1 MSVAGSAAGYR
12 RFWCASAFRLHG
24 LEEQGVTV
32 RTKAG
37 GCIALLAMLGAV
49 GTAVAHDLDHPP
61 PSMSEPAPLSSDQNA
76 GGPENGEA
84 EWHLVATIPTGNPQ
98 TDLDFF
104 TVEGITYMSVGSLAA
119 GINGAGQNI
128 IQLTNA
134 EGEVEPAFVTGH
146 PSATCPKATSSA
158 TGLQHDSEAAPKG
171 NALVQFPNPYVDTS
185 DTQIVVDATDATGR
199 CHDQGVLGAAQAPPG
214 GLEIIDV
221 TDPTAPKEIGLTS
234 HTGMAHT
241 VNVDPKRPHIAFV
254 SSSDAIGMT
263 DSGARSNE
271 VLPCAHPQPDPEVPC
286 AQPGTPSASM
296 DGIEAVDMSS
306 CMNFLPGTS
315 LEQKRTTCDPQV
327 FRYRWPDPNFARSH
341 TYREATG
348 ACHELEIYPDDRIV
362 CAALHGTVVL
372 DFSGAFDDNGTPT
385 DYTDDKLRG
394 TPLPCNRR
402 ESSTQPPGSPL
413 HTGAF
418 VEDCVTAPTD
428 DNDETSEGLNVYNWM
443 TRYGAPSLEG
453 VERIGTFHHMGFNS
467 DATGGQQSTNFDPK
481 YESLEDIF
489 VAHEAELTQS
499 GDFVF
504 VTDERGGGVLPGGAS
519 CSPGQDN
526 PIGNGGIHAFR
537 VDRLSKTY
545 PEEGDDAVAAYQE
558 KIYATDSEGNRAI
571 YRAPVETEPQGSV
584 CTSHVMQQIPGQN
597 RIFMGWYSQGTQV
610 VDFTENRDGTIDFE
624 RAGFWIPEHANTW
637 TSHIFKVQENTDGT
651 FTYWGAT
658 GDFLLGDA
666 GRNAVDIYQVTL
678 SAPPTPAGEPL
689 PGTPNFPKGKRPA
702 SPDADPGCASAAG
715 YNDLRA
721 KPRKR
726 RKRVRFSFDTVGD
739 STVDATIFRRSNR
752 RRVVRKKVKRF
763 EDRERGFTWRPRRA
777 RNGFY
782 DVRFVTEAPNGSKD
796 KRHLSVRR
804 KKGRFYTIPLFDN
817 RSTCS
822 LMKYTSLKRSV
833 FGGKRRTPLKVK
845 FNLAKSAAVEIE
857 LLRRGKVV
865 RRLKQ
870 KTYSKGTTTRK
881 IRLGRKKSRRGAYRV
896 ALTAE
901 RPGDSHSVTLF
912 TRHL

>member
-1 MSVAGSAAGYR
+1 M
-12 RFWCASAFRLHG
+12 
-24 LEEQGVTV
+24 
-32 RTKAG
+32 RTKVGA
-37 GCIALLAMLGAV
+37 CIAGLVLLGAV
-49 GTAVAHDLDHPP
+49 STAVAHDFDHPAP
-61 PSMSEPAPLSSDQNA
+61 TMSEPAPLSSDQNA
-76 GGPENGEA
+76 GGPEGGEA
-84 EWHLVATIPTGNPQ
+84 EWQLVASIPTGNPQ
-98 TDLDFF
+98 TDVDFF
-104 TVEGITYMSVGSLAA
+104 TVGPITYMSVGSLAT
-119 GINGAGQNI
+119 GPNSAGQNI
-128 IQLTNA
+128 IQLTND
-134 EGEVEPAFVTGH
+134 EGEVEPTYVTGH

-158 TGLQHDSEAAPKG
+158 TGLQHDPEAAPKG
-171 NALVQFPNPYVDTS
+171 NALVQFPNPFVDTS
-185 DTQIVVDATDATGR
+185 DTQVVVDATDATGR

-221 TDPTAPKEIGLTS
+221 TDPTAPTEIGLTS

-241 VNVDPKRPHIAFV
+241 VNIDPKRPHIAFV

-271 VLPCAHPQPDPEVPC
+271 VLPCAHPQPDPQVPC

-296 DGIEAVDMSS
+296 DGIEVVDLSS
-306 CMNFLPGTS
+306 CMNFLPGTA
-315 LEQKRTTCDPQV
+315 LMQKRETCDPQV
-327 FRYRWPDPNFARSH
+327 FRYRWPDVNFARSH

-362 CAALHGTVVL
+362 CAALHATVVL

-402 ESSTQPPGSPL
+402 ESSTQPGDSPM

-418 VEDCVTAPTD
+418 VEDCVTAET
-428 DNDETSEGLNVYNWM
+428 DNDPDTSEGLNVYNWI
-443 TRYGAPSLEG
+443 TRYGAPSLQG

-467 DATGGQQSTNFDPK
+467 DATGGQQQTNFNPK
-481 YESLEDIF
+481 YESLEDVF
-489 VAHEAELTQS
+489 VAHEAEFTQS
-499 GDFVF
+499 GDFVL
-504 VTDERGGGVLPGGAS
+504 VTDERGGGVLPGGAT

-537 VDRLSKTY
+537 VNRLSKTY

-558 KIYATDSEGNRAI
+558 NIYATDSEGNRAI

-584 CTSHVMQQIPGQN
+584 CTSHVLQQIPGQN

-610 VDFTENRDGTIDFE
+610 VDFVENADGTIDFS

-678 SAPPTPAGEPL
+678 TAPPKPRTESGKPP
-689 PGTPNFPKGKRPA
+689 PGTPRFPTGPRPP
-702 SPDADPGCASAAG
+702 SPSAGPGCASASG
-715 YNDLRA
+715 YNALRA
-721 KPRKR
+721 QPRKKR
-726 RKRVRFSFDTVGD
+726 RRVRFSFDTAGD
-739 STVDATIFRRSNR
+739 STVDATIFRRGVR
-752 RRVVRKKVKRF
+752 RRLMRKRVRTF
-763 EDRERGFTWRPRRA
+763 TDREGAFTWAPRRA

-782 DVRFVTEAPNGSKD
+782 DVRFVTAAPNGSTD
-796 KRHLSVRR
+796 RRHLSVRR
-804 KKGRFYTIPLFDN
+804 RNGRFYNLPLFDQ
-817 RSTCS
+817 RETCS
-822 LMKYTSLKRSV
+822 LVKHATLKRSV
-833 FGGKRRTPLKVK
+833 FGGRKRVPLKVS
-845 FNLAKSAAVEIE
+845 FNLAESATVEIE
-857 LLRRGKVV
+857 LVRRGKVV
-865 RRLKQ
+865 KTLKE
-870 KTYSKGTTTRK
+870 KTYPSGKSTRK
-881 IRLGRKKSRRGAYRV
+881 IRLGRKKSRRGAYQV
-896 ALTAE
+896 ILTAE
-901 RPGDSHSVTLF
+901 RPGSSRSVTLF